1 MSEETTVVNQ
11 NASWPPL
18 PSESQKNLAKAR
30 AKWRAQTHNPD
41 RNGKA
46 NYGKYTTLDL
56 LITWVHENHD
66 DIKCLAEFGLD
77 ISSREVSTRD
87 CSWLVTTLVH
97 VDSGEK
103 DVSFSQIGQSCTQQQ
118 KFAGDVTYIKRRHY
132 QELLSLCGDSDLDG
146 AHPGEPTITKGRARP
161 AAVRTQK
168 QTTAQAAREAIAN
181 AGSLESAN
189 ALMDTLAERVK
200 EKRVTKAEYEELVSY
215 KDGLY
220 SESKA

>member
-1 MSEETTVVNQ
+1 MSEETPVVNQ

-66 DIKCLAEFGLD
+66 DIKCLAEYGLD

-103 DVSFSQIGQSCTQQQ
+103 DVSFSQIGQACTQQQ

-161 AAVRTQK
+161 AAVRTKK

-181 AGSLESAN
+181 AGSLDSAN

-200 EKRVTKAEYEELVSY
+200 EKRVTQAEYEALVSY
-215 KDGLY
+215 KDELY
-220 SESKA
+220 AETAA